1 MGGSVSTGVDNDDL
15 VDNLYVANYIKT
27 PIVERVFRAVDRAM
41 YFTPLGRDSAYKDLA
56 WKSGNIHLS
65 APCIYSE
72 VMENLNLGPG
82 MSFLN
87 LGSGTGYLSTM
98 AGLILGS
105 FGINHGVE
113 IHRDVINY
121 ALEKLEEFKKTSA
134 AMDEFDFCE
143 PKFVEGNCLQ
153 LDSCSM
159 KYDRVYCGAAC
170 PLSSESYMNNLLK
183 VGGILV
189 VPLND
194 RLLKI
199 TRVSETVWE
208 KRSILPV
215 AFANLIGVSASHTV
229 ILPKVEPIP
238 LMDAC
243 RTAIRSILQSAVDH
257 EHPELKFRSKNKTKR
272 NRTLQRL
279 FIPMLGESENIVITG
294 LNHRDDSMSRA
305 EGDNPDLA
313 GSDRPLRDNVN
324 ISPTPSRDISRYRIR
339 VRREPRS
346 SSDSDD
352 SSTSSSLA
360 SICQV
365 QRAIYQAMAADNSR
379 GISVHPLDAIFPAL
393 ASVSQLDA
401 SDNIENSDLSADSMD
416 VDQIEAQPETET
428 ASPQNKEGEGRP
440 KRMPNKRK
448 EAELEENDDPSH
460 CVRSSQASSSSS
472 SASELKES
480 NSSIKKGAK
489 REKVDSGIVD
499 DILDKNWDIS
509 PDSSLNSSG
518 DMNNSDISPSDLGSD
533 MDFESDSDSEEEGNK
548 IDKPDRKVFHG
559 KGKKRVKP
567 AQDHKQVNTKEYVKL
582 MRAKIQ
588 QLPLPQSVKLFINYY
603 RDL

>member
-27 PIVERVFRAVDRAM
+27 PSVERVFRAVDRAM

-56 WKSGNIHLS
+56 WKNGNIHLS

-72 VMENLNLGPG
+72 VMENLSLGPG

-113 IHRDVINY
+113 IHQDVIRY
-121 ALEKLEEFKKTSA
+121 AHEKLEEFKKTSSA
-134 AMDEFDFCE
+134 IDEFDFCE

-170 PLSSESYMNNLLK
+170 PPSYEAYMKNLIK

-194 RLLKI
+194 RLLRI

-208 KRSILPV
+208 TRSVLPV
-215 AFANLIGVSASHTV
+215 AFANLVGVTASNIV

-243 RTAIRSILQSAVDH
+243 RTTIRSILQAAVDH
-257 EHPELKFRSKNKTKR
+257 EHPELKCQSSLKTKSKK
-272 NRTLQRL
+272 NRTLQRI
-279 FIPMLGESENIVITG
+279 FIPLMPSESVVF
-294 LNHRDDSMSRA
+294 LNPND
-305 EGDNPDLA
+305 
-313 GSDRPLRDNVN
+313 GSDLSRGDGSDIANTDRALDDDAD
-324 ISPTPSRDISRYRIR
+324 ISLSPSIDTSRYRLC
-339 VRREPRS
+339 VRREARS

-352 SSTSSSLA
+352 SSTDSSLA
-360 SICQV
+360 SISRV
-365 QRAIYQAMAADNSR
+365 ERAIYQAVTVADELFP
-379 GISVHPLDAIFPAL
+379 GISSSLTP
-393 ASVSQLDA
+393 
-401 SDNIENSDLSADSMD
+401 DNANSDSSAVQDDSSDSME
-416 VDQIEAQPETET
+416 VDLNEAESDTSK
-428 ASPQNKEGEGRP
+428 ASPNEKRSEGRP
-440 KRMPNKRK
+440 TGTQNKRK
-448 EAELEENDDPSH
+448 EAEMEETDITSAH
-460 CVRSSQASSSSS
+460 CVRRSSQASSSSS
-472 SASELKES
+472 SASEVKER
-480 NSSIKKGAK
+480 NSSIKSGAK
-489 REKVDSGIVD
+489 REKVDSGISE
-499 DILDKNWDIS
+499 DINNWDIS
-509 PDSSLNSSG
+509 PDLSSNSSG
-518 DMNNSDISPSDLGSD
+518 EETNNSFKSVSD
-533 MDFESDSDSEEEGNK
+533 MDLESDSDSDEEGTQTEK
-548 IDKPDRKVFHG
+548 TPKKVIHG
-559 KGKKRVKP
+559 KGKKRARP
-567 AQDHKQVNTKEYVKL
+567 AQDHKQIKTREYVKH
-582 MRAKIQ
+582 MRSKIQ
-588 QLPLPQSVKLFINYY
+588 QLPLPQSIKLFLNFY